1 MIGLAGGSVCYFMVG
16 EVKRRFRIDDSLD
29 VFAVHDV
36 GGATGVLLT
45 AIFVDAALGGGLSEG
60 RSVTGQFVIQ
70 LVGVLATLIW
80 SVLLSVII
88 IKVVQA
94 VIGLRVSVETE
105 ELGIDA
111 KVHGE
116 RGYNM

>member
-1 MIGLAGGSVCYFMVG
+1 
-16 EVKRRFRIDDSLD
+16 
-29 VFAVHDV
+29 
-36 GGATGVLLT
+36 
-45 AIFVDAALGGGLSEG
+45 
-60 RSVTGQFVIQ
+60 
-70 LVGVLATLIW
+70 VGVLATLIW